1 MDDDDDDD
9 VGNRH
14 VSADRHT
21 AALRKET
28 LRVTLSLLPLLEP
41 PTAAACAAVGR
52 LVGDVQRREG
62 LHGQHLELRRR
73 AIERLRLFIHGRF
86 ADTSLRVYGSC
97 FTGALLLA
105 LSLVSFSSFCSRYF
119 QIFPFGPLNL
129 LFFSSSVCR
138 YFFLFLRLPL
148 QWCTIFSIFFHLL
161 FSSSFFFR
169 YFFLYLRS
177 LLQWCTVFPLILPFS
192 SSFFCRSIF
201 LFLQPCSS

>member
-1 MDDDDDDD
+1 M
-9 VGNRH
+9 
-14 VSADRHT
+14 
-21 AALRKET
+21 
-28 LRVTLSLLPLLEP
+28 TLSLLPLLEP

>member
-1 MDDDDDDD
+1 M
-9 VGNRH
+9 
-14 VSADRHT
+14 
-21 AALRKET
+21 
-28 LRVTLSLLPLLEP
+28 TLSLLPLLEP

-119 QIFPFGPLNL
+119 QIFPFGPLTL
-129 LFFSSSVCR
+129 LFFFPVLFADISFSFYGSHFSGAP
-138 YFFLFLRLPL
+138 FFPF
-148 QWCTIFSIFFHLL
+148 FFHLL